1 MSLFIGTP
9 PFDLELVTE
18 KQIKTLLDVSKI
30 SIPVI
35 THKYRAVDDPGTSL
49 KKIMERAKKE
59 KENAAKVPELKK
71 QHVQKEAEDGSVV
84 VEERISEF
92 YYFVLE
98 KRYNGMYFLEKCAIV
113 FDISEN
119 PYNGLID
126 DEVVKSYHEE
136 YSGQWDK
143 GADDCDFPGK
153 FVYETVK
160 TYLWQFKFSLAAVS
174 KNIVKSSIIVM
185 QLTWTC

>member
-1 MSLFIGTP
+1 
-9 PFDLELVTE
+9 
-18 KQIKTLLDVSKI
+18 
-30 SIPVI
+30 
-35 THKYRAVDDPGTSL
+35 
-49 KKIMERAKKE
+49 
-59 KENAAKVPELKK
+59 
-71 QHVQKEAEDGSVV
+71 
-84 VEERISEF
+84 
-92 YYFVLE
+92 
-98 KRYNGMYFLEKCAIV
+98 MYFLGNKCAIV

-119 PYNGLID
+119 PYNGWID

-143 GADDCDFPGK
+143 GADDCGFPDK

-174 KNIVKSSIIVM
+174 KNIVKSSIIIM